1 MALPNFL
8 IIGAPRS
15 GTTSLH
21 SYLKQHPQIFLP
33 EFKEPTFFAYNPQD
47 QKVVQWYN
55 RLEKA
60 YRGLIRSMDDY
71 EKLFT
76 DTGDALVAGESS
88 TGYLLYPDSCKN
100 IKKAIPEVKLIA
112 SLRNPIDA
120 SYSLYNWAYM
130 AKVIYTPLH
139 KFSEDQQIK
148 AIKDIDKI
156 YFNPYF
162 YFRNLKRYYDLFNPA
177 QIKILIFEE
186 WTKSP
191 EPTLKKIFEF
201 LGVDEKFQPEIT
213 ICYQSNI
220 IRSNKIAFFMKTL
233 LRKTGEILTPVSP
246 GLSGK
251 LQRIAYSKFSKKPPP
266 LSPNVRK
273 KILKIYKDDIVKL
286 EDLLQKDLS
295 FWQ

>member
-1 MALPNFL
+1 MALPDFL

-33 EFKEPTFFAYNPQD
+33 EFKEPTFFAYNPHD
-47 QKVVQWYN
+47 QKVVQWYT

-71 EKLFT
+71 KKLFA

-88 TGYLLYPDSCKN
+88 TGYLLYPDSYKN
-100 IKKAIPEVKLIA
+100 IKKAIPDVKLIA

-130 AKVIYTPLH
+130 AKVIDTPFY

-148 AIKDIDKI
+148 AIRDIDKI

-177 QIKILIFEE
+177 QIKVLIFEE

-191 EPTLKKIFEF
+191 EPTLKQIFEF

-213 ICYQSNI
+213 VCYQSNI

-246 GLSGK
+246 RLSGK

-266 LSPNVRK
+266 LSPYVRE